1 MKHLLLSLWRRFL
14 SDLSLLRAPYRFY
27 GYDEELLQAVRNLAL
42 REQRSEEEV
51 AADLLSMALVQRETY
66 EEKLSDWRSLSW
78 REQQV
83 AALAC
88 LNYTNRQI
96 AARLRI
102 SPATVATHMRNVL
115 YKFRLHSKQEL
126 RQYLSD
132 WDFSAWEDIR

>member
-1 MKHLLLSLWRRFL
+1 MKYWLQSLWRRFL
-14 SDLSLLRAPYRFY
+14 SDLNLSRAPPRFY
-27 GYDEELLQAVRNLAL
+27 RYDEELLQAVRELAI
-42 REQRSEEEV
+42 RERRSEEEV
-51 AADLLSMALVQRETY
+51 AADLLSIALVQREAY
-66 EEKLSDWRSLSW
+66 EEKLRYWRSLSW

-102 SPATVATHMRNVL
+102 SPSTVATHMRNVL
-115 YKFRLHSKQEL
+115 YKFNLHSKVDL
-126 RQYLSD
+126 RQFLSD

>member
-14 SDLSLLRAPYRFY
+14 SDLNLQRAPPRFY
-27 GYDEELLQAVRNLAL
+27 RYDAELLQAVRDLAL
-42 REQRSEEEV
+42 SEQRSEEEV
-51 AADLLSMALVQRETY
+51 AADLLSIALAQRETQ
-66 EEKLSDWRSLSW
+66 EEKLHYWRSLSW

-88 LNYTNRQI
+88 LHYTNRQI

-102 SPATVATHMRNVL
+102 SPSTVATHMRNVL
-115 YKFRLHSKQEL
+115 YKFQLHSKLEL
-126 RQYLSD
+126 RQFLAD